1 MLLTRLANEVG
12 ISETAHK
19 RFKSYQCD
27 RTQRVMVNLA
37 TSHEISFTCG
47 VPQGSVLGP
56 ILFSLYTRQLGN
68 LIEGHNVSRKLF
80 ADDTQLYKSF
90 HPDGAS
96 MDLAVKDVEECCRN
110 IKTWMTQN
118 RLKLNDE
125 KTEVILC
132 GSETSRQKVSL
143 DSIQV
148 GSSQIEISTVVRDLG
163 LLVDSN
169 LTMVPHVSSVV
180 KSCYFH
186 LRTLG
191 QLRPQLN
198 RKTANAVAVSLIQSR
213 LDFCNGCLLGL
224 PQLQVQ
230 RLQKV
235 QNTAARIV
243 TKSRKS
249 DHITPVLRDLH
260 WLPVQKRLE
269 YKALPL
275 VFACM
280 EGSAPEYLCDLIPRH
295 IPSRGLRSAGR
306 SLLQVPSRERHR
318 RKTLGARSF
327 ESVAPALWNSLPQS
341 LRECGSRDS
350 FRRQLKT
357 HLFRH

>member
-1 MLLTRLANEVG
+1 
-12 ISETAHK
+12 
-19 RFKSYQCD
+19 
-27 RTQRVMVNLA
+27 MVNLA

-260 WLPVQKRLE
+260 WLPVQERLK
-269 YKALPL
+269 YKVLSL

-280 EGSAPEYLCDLIPRH
+280 EENALET
-295 IPSRGLRSAGR
+295 RG
-306 SLLQVPSRERHR
+306 
-318 RKTLGARSF
+318 
-327 ESVAPALWNSLPQS
+327 
-341 LRECGSRDS
+341 
-350 FRRQLKT
+350 
-357 HLFRH
+357 